1 MEIMHKDVKFL
12 ASQANIALTNE
23 EQELLLRSLRLTLA
37 FLEGFDDEKN
47 VSAANTVYS
56 NLLRKDE
63 VCKEFSRDEM
73 LANAVTS
80 SRDFFIV
87 PRVMEDL

>member
-12 ASQANIALTNE
+12 ASQANINLTNE

-63 VCKEFSRDEM
+63 VCKEFCRDEM